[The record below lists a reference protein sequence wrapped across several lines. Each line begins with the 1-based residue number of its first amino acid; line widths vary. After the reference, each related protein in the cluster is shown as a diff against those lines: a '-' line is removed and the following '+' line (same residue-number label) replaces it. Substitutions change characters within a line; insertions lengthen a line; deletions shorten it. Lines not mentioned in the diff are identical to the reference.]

1 MVKKRSNCIDHIYSE
16 KRKSC
21 QLCQSDASKKNPINY
36 AKTWLNLMKG
46 APPSNHFKT
55 ILVILKISQFLILR
69 YKGSVQKKNSGYNEF
84 GTKGGRVSD
93 LNHYFKQL

>member
-36 AKTWLNLMKG
+36 AKTWSNLMKG

-55 ILVILKISQFLILR
+55 IRQSKKNSQFLILQVAPINLADHICVFLR
-69 YKGSVQKKNSGYNEF
+69 H
-84 GTKGGRVSD
+84 
-93 LNHYFKQL
+93 LN